1 MSSPKPQV
9 GLVIK
14 QEANFYSVA
23 LAGTEYL
30 CTMRANLKKGGRTIR
45 VGDRVRLSDLHE
57 ERPVITEILRR
68 TSALKKPAVA
78 NVDLVLLVMSG
89 LNPDFNAMLV
99 DRLLLCML
107 YEKLQP
113 VICVNKADLIDEEL
127 REWIEEEY
135 GVFPLVF
142 VSAESGEGLE
152 TLKEVLVDQVT
163 ILAGASGVGK
173 SSLVNALN
181 PDIDMVTGEINEK
194 IGVGKHTTRHVSLH
208 KVHHDGELG
217 WVADSPGFS
226 NVKLPPIDRAE
237 LSTYYPEFEPY
248 LGQCEFD
255 DCLHDHEEGCAIKEH
270 IDTDSERYYNYLRL
284 LEEVKTLYKQRRDS
298 STKDE
303 GLTKRAVGKN
313 RKESVLKLGTE
324 GRARSRRTQKQVIEQ
339 ISNWSDFDEESLEA
353 MNPDEWRI

>member
-1 MSSPKPQV
+1 MTLLKDS

-23 LAGTEYL
+23 FQGTEYL

-45 VGDRVRLSDLHE
+45 VGDRVRLEDLHE
-57 ERPVITEILRR
+57 ERPVISEIMPR
-68 TSALKKPAVA
+68 SSVLKKPAVA
-78 NVDLVLLVMSG
+78 NVNLVLLVVSC
-89 LNPDFNAMLV
+89 LHPDFNAMLV

-113 VICVNKADLIDEEL
+113 VICVNKADLMDDEL

-142 VSAESGEGLE
+142 VSAESGEGLD
-152 TLKEVLVDQVT
+152 TLKEILVNQVT

-173 SSLVNALN
+173 SSLVNKLN
-181 PDIDMVTGEINEK
+181 PLIDMATGEVNEK

-208 KVHHDGELG
+208 KVYYKGEVG

-226 NVKLPPIDRAE
+226 NVHLPAIDRAD
-237 LSTYYPEFEPY
+237 LSSYYPEFEPY

-255 DCLHDHEEGCAIKEH
+255 DCLHDHEFGCAVKDN

-284 LEEVKTLYKQRRDS
+284 LEEVRTLYKQRRDS
-298 STKDE
+298 SSKEE

-313 RKESVLKLGTE
+313 LKDSVLKLGTE
-324 GRARSRRTQKQVIEQ
+324 GRARSRRNQKQELEQ
-339 ISNWSDFDEESLEA
+339 ISNWSSFDEETLEA

>member
-1 MSSPKPQV
+1 MSTAQAPT

-23 LAGTEYL
+23 TSDAEYL
-30 CTMRANLKKGGRTIR
+30 CTMRANIKKGGRSIR
-45 VGDRVRLSDLHE
+45 VGDRVRLEDLHE
-57 ERPVITEILRR
+57 ERPVISEILPR
-68 TSALKKPAVA
+68 TSVLKKPAVA
-78 NVDLVLLVMSG
+78 NVNLVLLVMSC

-99 DRLLLCML
+99 DRLILCML

-113 VICVNKADLIDEEL
+113 VICVNKADLMDEDL
-127 REWIEEEY
+127 QAWIEEEY

-142 VSAESGEGLE
+142 VSAESGEGLD
-152 TLKEVLVDQVT
+152 TLKEVLVNQVT
-163 ILAGASGVGK
+163 VLAGASGVGK
-173 SSLVNALN
+173 SSLVNELN
-181 PDIDMVTGEINEK
+181 PDIDMVTGEVNEK

-208 KVHHDGELG
+208 KVHYEGEVG

-226 NVKLPPIDRAE
+226 NVHLPPIDRAE

-248 LGQCEFD
+248 LGQCEFA
-255 DCLHDHEEGCAIKEH
+255 DCLHDHEYGCAVKAN

-313 RKESVLKLGTE
+313 RKDSVLKLGTE

-339 ISNWSDFDEESLEA
+339 ISNWSDFDEETLEA